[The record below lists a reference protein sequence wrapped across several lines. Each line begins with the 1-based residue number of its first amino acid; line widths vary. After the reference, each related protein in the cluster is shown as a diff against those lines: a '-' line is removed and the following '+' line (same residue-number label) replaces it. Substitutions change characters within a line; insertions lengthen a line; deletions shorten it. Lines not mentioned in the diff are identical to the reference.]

1 MIFSVGNKKGLTWDD
16 LRDFVKAVTD
26 AAGEEAISPSAI
38 DARVNFRGQLIRLSI
53 DTQSH
58 G

>member
-1 MIFSVGNKKGLTWDD
+1 MIFSMENKKGLTWDD
-16 LRDFVKAVTD
+16 LRDFIEAATD

-38 DARVNFRGQLIRLSI
+38 DARVNFRGQLTKLSI